1 MSAAAPLLTP
11 PTKCY
16 CKFEK
21 QHFLILADVFE
32 DMSKNCSDPQFSD
45 TLQRSSEVFANMATN
60 CSESRAPAPQ
70 APQAQAQASKLTQYS
85 KALAEAS
92 VKKTEARAA
101 QAQTGSVVV
110 PTSAV
115 APTTASIDS
124 SASKSEDIQLI
135 LDQSIAQREQR
146 RKEIAASEAI
156 AKSIGAKYQD
166 ANAVKAAAADA
177 KAAADASAEAEAK
190 AAAEARAAAE
200 AKAAADAKAAP
211 QVPAIQDLT
220 RIRLNDRQKVSYKMI
235 TDTLNS
241 MLAQYNEGTDD
252 YKILT
257 QILNEVKAAQTVS
270 EVEKVLTNYKLTTI
284 FQNKSGNYF
293 SIDPKAAMAQARA
306 EAEAEAP
313 APVQAPAPQVQVPVQ
328 AAPFKQPKSDE
339 KFKTRGSNVGFNYA
353 RIIREIDEVLNSK
366 MNSPEM
372 EVMKAKY
379 ILLKPRLE
387 NAQTYADVQKIL
399 NDEDVK
405 WSSNKIT
412 SGGTRKRRL
421 KKTLRKRSK
430 KTKKAGKRK

>member
-1 MSAAAPLLTP
+1 MSAAAPP
-11 PTKCY
+11 PTKCH
-16 CKFEK
+16 CNLEAK
-21 QHFLILADVFE
+21 HFLILNQVFE
-32 DMSKNCSDPQFSD
+32 DMSKKCSDPQFSN
-45 TLQRSSEVFANMATN
+45 TLKTSGEVFADMARN
-60 CSESRAPAPQ
+60 CSESRSDARAGEVPQASQSQASQASQAPAPQ
-70 APQAQAQASKLTQYS
+70 AQTSNLEAKYS
-85 KALAEAS
+85 KALAEATARA
-92 VKKTEARAA
+92 KYPEARAA
-101 QAQTGSVVV
+101 GQVQTGSVV
-110 PTSAV
+110 
-115 APTTASIDS
+115 APTASIGS
-124 SASKSEDIQLI
+124 SAIDLDDFLTKSKTQG
-135 LDQSIAQREQR
+135 EQNR
-146 RKEIAASEAI
+146 TAT
-156 AKSIGAKYQD
+156 AKSIRDKYFP
-166 ANAVKAAAADA
+166 
-177 KAAADASAEAEAK
+177 EAK

-200 AKAAADAKAAP
+200 AKAAP

-220 RIRLNDRQKVSYKMI
+220 RIRLNDRQIVSYKMI

-241 MLAQYNEGTDD
+241 TLAQYSKGTDD

-293 SIDPKAAMAQARA
+293 SIDPKAARAQAT
-306 EAEAEAP
+306 
-313 APVQAPAPQVQVPVQ
+313 QAPAPPVQAPVQ
-328 AAPFKQPKSDE
+328 AAPTPAFKKPTSDE
-339 KFKTRGSNVGFNYA
+339 KFKTSGSTVGFNYD
-353 RIIREIDEVLNSK
+353 RIIREIDRVLNSK

-399 NDEDVK
+399 TDENVIWDP
-405 WSSNKIT
+405 NKIT